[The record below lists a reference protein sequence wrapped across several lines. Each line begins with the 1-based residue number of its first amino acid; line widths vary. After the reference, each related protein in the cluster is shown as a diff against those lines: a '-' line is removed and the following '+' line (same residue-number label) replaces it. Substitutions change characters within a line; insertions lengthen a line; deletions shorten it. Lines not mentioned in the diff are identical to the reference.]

1 MILLY
6 GLVPISK
13 HSCLTSKPN
22 EMRSQSIFIPVL
34 CIFCISLYDCTNTT
48 DPSASK
54 TDPSTAASNMYAG
67 FPSQVEW
74 GKHLVIIAGCSD
86 CHTPKKMT
94 DKGPVEDTSLTL
106 SGHPSQAPAAA
117 LTPDQLAK
125 GMAATYD
132 LTAWNGPWGTS
143 YAANLTPD
151 STGLGMWSEE
161 QFITCIRQG
170 LYKGIQGSRPIMPP
184 MPVNDFSRMTDD
196 ELKAIFAFLK
206 TIKPIHNVAPDYQP
220 PVVAKK

>member
-1 MILLY
+1 MKRQFITFLILSSFCFSLCNCT
-6 GLVPISK
+6 GSTDHTASSADSSIS
-13 HSCLTSKPN
+13 TS
-22 EMRSQSIFIPVL
+22 S
-34 CIFCISLYDCTNTT
+34 
-48 DPSASK
+48 
-54 TDPSTAASNMYAG
+54 MYAG

-74 GKHLVIIAGCSD
+74 GKHLVIIAGCGD

-94 DKGPVEDTSLTL
+94 DKGPVEDTSLAL
-106 SGHPSQAPAAA
+106 SGHPSQAPVAT
-117 LTPDQLAK
+117 LTPEQLAK

-151 STGLGMWSEE
+151 STGLVSWSEN

-170 LYKGIQGSRPIMPP
+170 LYKGIVGSRPIMPP
-184 MPVNDFSRMTDD
+184 MPINDFSKMTDD

-206 TIKPIHNVAPDYQP
+206 TVKPIHNVVPEYQP
-220 PVVAKK
+220 PVAAGK